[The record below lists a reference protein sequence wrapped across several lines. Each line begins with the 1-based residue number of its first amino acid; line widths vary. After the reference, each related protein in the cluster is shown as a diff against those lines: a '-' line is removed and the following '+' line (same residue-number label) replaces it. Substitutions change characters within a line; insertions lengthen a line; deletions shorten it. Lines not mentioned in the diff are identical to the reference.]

1 MKGQE
6 KLKNLIREVV
16 NLIIKFFKP
25 YGLSDEMLSIPNS
38 VKRMGFKVGFMN
50 FGMTVIALTFAFM
63 LKVTNMM
70 IEYRL
75 ILLGIIFFML
85 YRGQQ
90 VVREA
95 FYLFES
101 SESKKFELI
110 FEDEIVF
117 RGSQIIGKTSDK
129 VLKYDNA
136 NNLYKVMSNE
146 SVLNTI
152 KNYLQNLWRQRIRH
166 TFDIFEMISVIIM
179 LAVAIATNTSI
190 SQVVFIPLIF
200 VFVLISFF
208 SSAYISLNREAYYK
222 KHREYNNEQSLIV
235 NDLLRVPVIVRN
247 DLDMRI
253 EKFQKTVIA
262 SNENVTKFHKKMN
275 LSRLFVTTMEAFS
288 QYGIIIFYL
297 LGVEWNSIN
306 LSTITE
312 IAAVLLIVETA
323 LGQISRIAE
332 TLNNHNERL
341 TILEKE
347 EKDMSLILEVFHSE
361 SEKITTPKI
370 VDNIRINPFSIQYL
384 EESEND
390 KPFTLV
396 SKKQIHINNG
406 EVVILYGPSGSG
418 KSTFMKMLTE
428 RIRLEKSTEIPSTSR
443 FLFYDEKLKFG
454 SLSIFEELFCCEENP
469 NLTKMQTIL
478 ENLHL
483 WCEIKSNCF
492 DVWKWMKE
500 KRFDQSLS
508 NGQKQRLILAKM
520 LYWLNDDIDVLV
532 LDECTSGLDDKS
544 ETDSADAERILEY
557 IVRYANS
564 DKKRII
570 IISTHQN
577 IDGFKCK
584 LADKF
589 KFRNL
594 QFAKE
599 EEKNLVK
606 EV

>member
-50 FGMTVIALTFAFM
+50 FGMTVIDLTFAFM

-129 VLKYDNA
+129 VLKYDNS

-347 EKDMSLILEVFHSE
+347 EKDMSLILEVFHGE
-361 SEKITTPKI
+361 SAKITTPKI

-428 RIRLEKSTEIPSTSR
+428 RIRVEKSTEIPSTSR

-469 NLTKMQTIL
+469 DLTKMQMIL
-478 ENLHL
+478 KNLHL

-584 LADKF
+584 LAGQF
-589 KFRNL
+589 IFRNL

>member
-1 MKGQE
+1 MKKRK
-6 KLKNLIREVV
+6 KLKNLIREVI
-16 NLIIKFFKP
+16 NLIIKFFKH
-25 YGLSDEMLSIPNS
+25 YGLSDEMLTIPTN

-50 FGMTVIALTFAFM
+50 LGMTIIALIFAFM
-63 LKVTNMM
+63 LKTTNMM
-70 IEYRL
+70 IEHRL
-75 ILLGIIFFML
+75 ILLGIILFML

-110 FEDEIVF
+110 FEDEIIF

-129 VLKYDNA
+129 VLKYDKS

-152 KNYLQNLWRQRIRH
+152 KNYLQNLWRQKIQH
-166 TFDIFEMISVIIM
+166 MFDIFEMISVIIM
-179 LAVAIATNTSI
+179 LTAAIITNTSI

-208 SSAYISLNREAYYK
+208 SSAYISLNRETYYR
-222 KHREYNNEQSLIV
+222 KHREYNNEQTLII
-235 NDLLRVPVIVRN
+235 NDLLRVPVIVKN

-253 EKFQKTVIA
+253 DKFQKTVIA
-262 SNENVTKFHKKMN
+262 SNENITNFHKKMN

-297 LGVEWNSIN
+297 LGIEWSSIS
-306 LSTITE
+306 LATITE
-312 IAAVLLIVETA
+312 ITATLLIVETA
-323 LGQISRIAE
+323 LGQIGRIAE

-341 TILEKE
+341 IILEKE
-347 EKDMSLILEVFHSE
+347 ENDMSLILDVYHNESAKISTPEV
-361 SEKITTPKI
+361 

-390 KPFTLV
+390 KPFTLI
-396 SKKQIHINNG
+396 SNERIDINKG

-443 FLFYDEKLKFG
+443 FLFYDEKLRFG
-454 SLSIFEELFCCEENP
+454 SLSIFEELFCCNEKP
-469 NLTKMQTIL
+469 DLAKMQKIL

-500 KRFDQSLS
+500 KRFEQSLS

-520 LYWLNDDIDVLV
+520 LYWLDDEIDVMV
-532 LDECTSGLDDKS
+532 LDECTSGLDDKT
-544 ETDSADAERILEY
+544 ETDSADAEKILEY

-564 DKKRII
+564 DKKRIV

-577 IDGFKCK
+577 IDGFKKK
-584 LADKF
+584 LADEYV
-589 KFRNL
+589 FRNL
-594 QFAKE
+594 QFLKVGERNLIKE
-599 EEKNLVK
+599 I
-606 EV
+606 

>member
-1 MKGQE
+1 
-6 KLKNLIREVV
+6 
-16 NLIIKFFKP
+16 
-25 YGLSDEMLSIPNS
+25 
-38 VKRMGFKVGFMN
+38 
-50 FGMTVIALTFAFM
+50 
-63 LKVTNMM
+63 
-70 IEYRL
+70 
-75 ILLGIIFFML
+75 
-85 YRGQQ
+85 
-90 VVREA
+90 
-95 FYLFES
+95 
-101 SESKKFELI
+101 
-110 FEDEIVF
+110 
-117 RGSQIIGKTSDK
+117 
-129 VLKYDNA
+129 
-136 NNLYKVMSNE
+136 
-146 SVLNTI
+146 
-152 KNYLQNLWRQRIRH
+152 
-166 TFDIFEMISVIIM
+166 
-179 LAVAIATNTSI
+179 
-190 SQVVFIPLIF
+190 
-200 VFVLISFF
+200 
-208 SSAYISLNREAYYK
+208 
-222 KHREYNNEQSLIV
+222 
-235 NDLLRVPVIVRN
+235 
-247 DLDMRI
+247 
-253 EKFQKTVIA
+253 
-262 SNENVTKFHKKMN
+262 MN

>member
-1 MKGQE
+1 MKKNKFKELYNNYKKEENKKNENALCREIINNSNFIVCEKENSLDTYRDENEKLVLKVYTELNEINEYVRNQFTTTEVDFNTIWSTINRNMLDKIIINPESDRFMLSNEQINDLYRQDKFGDKISYRTIKKNFMQE
-6 KLKNLIREVV
+6 K
-16 NLIIKFFKP
+16 
-25 YGLSDEMLSIPNS
+25 S
-38 VKRMGFKVGFMN
+38 
-50 FGMTVIALTFAFM
+50 A
-63 LKVTNMM
+63 
-70 IEYRL
+70 
-75 ILLGIIFFML
+75 
-85 YRGQQ
+85 
-90 VVREA
+90 
-95 FYLFES
+95 
-101 SESKKFELI
+101 
-110 FEDEIVF
+110 
-117 RGSQIIGKTSDK
+117 
-129 VLKYDNA
+129 
-136 NNLYKVMSNE
+136 YKVEN
-146 SVLNTI
+146 I
-152 KNYLQNLWRQRIRH
+152 K
-166 TFDIFEMISVIIM
+166 
-179 LAVAIATNTSI
+179 
-190 SQVVFIPLIF
+190 
-200 VFVLISFF
+200 
-208 SSAYISLNREAYYK
+208 SLNNKTIEIYK
-222 KHREYNNEQSLIV
+222 KYVDSNNE
-235 NDLLRVPVIVRN
+235 NDLNDFYKELVYNATFYTRVLPEN
-247 DLDMRI
+247 NGKLD
-253 EKFQKTVIA
+253 
-262 SNENVTKFHKKMN
+262 SNNN
-275 LSRLFVTTMEAFS
+275 P
-288 QYGIIIFYL
+288 IIDYTRVMQNFL
-297 LGVEWNSIN
+297 DDNG
-306 LSTITE
+306 
-312 IAAVLLIVETA
+312 
-323 LGQISRIAE
+323 
-332 TLNNHNERL
+332 NERCYILYL
-341 TILEKE
+341 TIEALKKDGAKE
-347 EKDMSLILEVFHSE
+347 D
-361 SEKITTPKI
+361 
-370 VDNIRINPFSIQYL
+370 
-384 EESEND
+384 
-390 KPFTLV
+390 